1 MSAEQSSSRADTGP
15 ATTPGVAEAERPD
28 LHHEHPGLRGESF
41 FLVLAIFIGIVAGM
55 AVVCFRIV
63 IEWSRIEFLGSALTP
78 SPLRLLLAPTLAG
91 LVVAVLVILFFPRV
105 RGSGV
110 NQTKAALYIYDGYIP
125 LRTAIGKFITSAL
138 AIGAGHSLGPED
150 PSLQIGA
157 ALASALGRRFRLS
170 RDNLRM
176 IAPVGAAAGLA
187 AAFNAPVSAVLFVIE
202 EVIGRWS
209 AGTLGAVVLAAVSS
223 VVVSRSFLGSEP
235 LFRIPPVQLIHPGE
249 LLAYAVLGIVGG
261 FASVVFVKAISILR
275 PRLKALPR
283 STQFAQPAIAGL
295 LIGFIGYLGAP
306 QVMGAGYQFMDAAM
320 HDQFTWEMLGVLA
333 GLKILSTTLSFVSGT
348 PGGMFAPTLFIG
360 AMLGGAVGGVE
371 RILVPHLTGSIGTYA
386 LVGMGVLF
394 AGFLR
399 APMTSVFMVL
409 EVSGNYSIIL
419 PVIIANTIAYVIS
432 RVLQPIPIFDML
444 TRQDGLELPS
454 MEEMREQR
462 VLRVEDAMRT
472 GSLPALKAD
481 DTVAKALDIVL
492 QIQGESILVRLT
504 DGQWKGST
512 REELARLMDEGKG
525 EVALSTVL
533 PDKHVPH
540 LHPDQPLETALHYVY
555 DCPLV
560 PVVHRADLN
569 KLEGVVSLEDV
580 IETYRAFGREA
591 ELEGAS
597 GL

>member
-1 MSAEQSSSRADTGP
+1 MSAEQSSSRTETAP
-15 ATTPGVAEAERPD
+15 AGIARGLAAVERTD
-28 LHHEHPGLRGESF
+28 LHTTGLHGETF
-41 FLVLAIFIGIVAGM
+41 FLVLAIFIGIVAGL
-55 AVVCFRIV
+55 AVVCFRIA
-63 IEWSRIEFLGSALTP
+63 IEWSRIEFLGSAVTP
-78 SPLRLLLAPTLAG
+78 SPMRMLLAPTLVG
-91 LVVAVLVILFFPRV
+91 LVVAVLVMLFFPRV

-125 LRTAIGKFITSAL
+125 LRTAVGKFITSAL

-170 RDNLRM
+170 RDYLRM

-187 AAFNAPVSAVLFVIE
+187 AAFNAPISAVLFVIE

-223 VVVSRSFLGSEP
+223 VVVSSAFLGSGP
-235 LFRIPPVQLIHPGE
+235 LFRIPPVQLFRPGE
-249 LLAYAVLGIVGG
+249 LLAYAVLGLVGG
-261 FASVVFVKAISILR
+261 FASVVFAQGISILR

-283 STQFAQPAIAGL
+283 ATQFVQPAIAGL
-295 LIGFIGYLGAP
+295 LIGVIGYLGAP

-333 GLKILSTTLSFVSGT
+333 GLKILSTTVSFVSGT

-409 EVSGNYSIIL
+409 ELSQNYSIIL
-419 PVIIANTIAYVIS
+419 PVIVANTIAYLIS
-432 RVLQPIPIFDML
+432 RMLQPIPIFDML

-454 MEEMREQR
+454 MEEMREER
-462 VLRVEDAMRT
+462 ILRVEDAMRT
-472 GSLPALKAD
+472 VPLHAVKAGDSVASALETAP
-481 DTVAKALDIVL
+481 
-492 QIQGESILVRLT
+492 QGQPGVILVRRAP
-504 DGQWKGST
+504 GEWGGVT
-512 REELARLMDEGKG
+512 REELLQQVEQGKG
-525 EVALSTVL
+525 ELPLEKAL

-540 LHPDQPLETALHYVY
+540 LYPDQPLELALRYVY

-560 PVVHRADLN
+560 PVVHRADQN
-569 KLEGVVSLEDV
+569 KLEGVISLGDV

-597 GL
+597 EL